1 VQASGRRLKAD
12 GGSSIFAHHMRW
24 SKYFLQTVREVPGDA
39 EAISHVL
46 LTRAGMMRR
55 VAAGVYALTPL
66 GLRANRKTE
75 TIVREEMDRA
85 GFHEVEAPI
94 LQPRELW
101 EQSGRWQRYAA
112 EEILFRLKDRKAG
125 EYCLAPTAEE
135 AFATMVR
142 AGVTSYRQLPFT
154 LYQIRTKF
162 RDEIR
167 PRFGLMRGREFL
179 MYDGYSFDADAA
191 GLDVSYRAQDAAYR
205 RVFERCGLDFTV
217 VEADSGGMGG
227 SQSQEFMVLAD
238 TGEDAVVRCAACGYG
253 ANLERAQTGR
263 RRAPWED
270 ETVTSLTEVETPGK
284 GGIDDVV
291 QFLGITASRMIKV
304 LIYET
309 EEGYVAAA
317 VRGDLDVNEVALK
330 NALGVEHL
338 TLASEEKVDRESLGP
353 VGYVGPHRL
362 DPLKVRLVADE
373 SVRGAVNAVTGAGRR
388 DWHVRGFSMERD
400 ARNVS
405 RWADFA
411 QARPGDPCRRCGKP
425 LEIARGIEVGHI
437 FKLGTKYGESLHCEF
452 TDEKGET
459 RPVVMGSYGI
469 GIGRT
474 MAAAVEQNHDADGI
488 IWPLALSPFEIELV
502 SLNPSE
508 PATLQAADALYG
520 SLLAADLEVLYDDR
534 DERPGVKFKDADLL
548 GFPIRVNVGGRA
560 LKEGRVEVVTRRDKK
575 VRLVAREEAVE
586 AIQELR
592 GALAGSPPQAAGQ
605 RRAEGRT

>member
-1 VQASGRRLKAD
+1 
-12 GGSSIFAHHMRW
+12 MRW

-55 VAAGVYALTPL
+55 VAAGVYSLTPL
-66 GLRANRKTE
+66 GLRANRKVE

-85 GFHEVEAPI
+85 GFHEIEAPI

-101 EQSGRWQRYAA
+101 EESGRWGRWAG
-112 EEILFRLKDRKAG
+112 EEILFHLKDRKGG

-135 AFATMVR
+135 AFATLVR
-142 AGVTSYRQLPFT
+142 SGVTSYRQLPFT

-179 MYDGYSFDADAA
+179 MYDGYSFDADFD

-205 RVFERCGLDFTV
+205 RVFARCGLDFTV
-217 VEADSGGMGG
+217 VEADSGSMGG

-253 ANLERAQTGR
+253 ANLERAQTAR
-263 RRAPWED
+263 RPAPWDD
-270 ETVTSLTEVETPGK
+270 ETVTPLVEIQTPGK

-291 QFLGITASRMIKV
+291 EFLGITASRMIKCLV
-304 LIYET
+304 YET
-309 EEGYVAAA
+309 EQGLVVAAL
-317 VRGDLDVNEVALK
+317 RGDLDVNEIALK
-330 NALGVEHL
+330 HALGVERL
-338 TLASEEKVDRESLGP
+338 ALASEEKISRDAGAP
-353 VGYVGPHRL
+353 VGYVGPHHL
-362 DPLKVRLVADE
+362 DPSRVRLVADE

-388 DWHVRGFSMERD
+388 DWHVRGLSMERD
-400 ARNVS
+400 AKVS
-405 RWADFA
+405 LWADFA
-411 QARPGDPCRRCGKP
+411 QARSGDPCKRCGKP

-437 FKLGTKYGESLHCEF
+437 FKLGDKYGKSLRCEY

-488 IWPLALSPFEIELV
+488 LWPIALAPFEIELV
-502 SLNPSE
+502 SLNPSD
-508 PATLQAADALYG
+508 PATAQAADTLYAK
-520 SLLAADLEVLYDDR
+520 LLAADLEVLYDDR

-560 LKEGRVEVVTRRDKK
+560 LKEGNVEIVSRRDKRMRAVK
-575 VRLVAREEAVE
+575 PEEAVE
-586 AIQELR
+586 AVKELR
-592 GALAGSPPQAAGQ
+592 RELAGP
-605 RRAEGRT
+605 E

>member
-1 VQASGRRLKAD
+1 
-12 GGSSIFAHHMRW
+12 MRW

-39 EAISHVL
+39 EAVSHIL

-55 VAAGVYALTPL
+55 VAAGVYSLTPL
-66 GLRANRKTE
+66 GLRANRKVE
-75 TIVREEMDRA
+75 AIVREEMDRA

-101 EQSGRWQRYAA
+101 EESGRWDRYAS
-112 EEILFRLKDRKAG
+112 EEILFHLKDRKGG

-142 AGVTSYRQLPFT
+142 SGVTSYRQLPFT

-179 MYDGYSFDADAA
+179 MYDGYSFDTDFD

-205 RVFERCGLDFTV
+205 RVFARCGLDFTV

-227 SQSQEFMVLAD
+227 SQSQEFMVLAE

-253 ANLERAQTGR
+253 ANLERAQTAR
-263 RRAPWED
+263 RPAPWDD
-270 ETVTSLTEVETPGK
+270 ETVTPLVEIETPGK

-291 QFLGITASRMIKV
+291 KFLGITASRMIKCLV
-304 LIYET
+304 YET
-309 EEGYVAAA
+309 EQGLVVAAL
-317 VRGDLDVNEVALK
+317 RGDLDVNEIALK
-330 NALGVEHL
+330 HALGVERL
-338 TLASEEKVDRESLGP
+338 TLASEERVSRDAAAP
-353 VGYVGPHRL
+353 VGYVGPHHL
-362 DPLKVRLVADE
+362 DPSRVRLVADE

-388 DWHVRGFSMERD
+388 DWHVRGLSMERD
-400 ARNVS
+400 AKAS
-405 RWADFA
+405 LWADFA
-411 QARPGDPCRRCGKP
+411 QARSGDPCKRCGKP

-437 FKLGTKYGESLHCEF
+437 FKLGDRYGKSLRCEY

-488 IWPLALSPFEIELV
+488 LWPLALAPFEIGLV
-502 SLNPSE
+502 SLNPSD
-508 PATLQAADALYG
+508 PATAQAADALYAR
-520 SLLAADLEVLYDDR
+520 LLAADLEVLYDDR

-548 GFPIRVNVGGRA
+548 GFPIRVNVGGRT
-560 LKEGRVEVVTRRDKK
+560 LKEGNLEIVSRRNKRVRAVKP
-575 VRLVAREEAVE
+575 EEAVE
-586 AIQELR
+586 AVKDLR
-592 GALAGSPPQAAGQ
+592 RELAGP
-605 RRAEGRT
+605 E